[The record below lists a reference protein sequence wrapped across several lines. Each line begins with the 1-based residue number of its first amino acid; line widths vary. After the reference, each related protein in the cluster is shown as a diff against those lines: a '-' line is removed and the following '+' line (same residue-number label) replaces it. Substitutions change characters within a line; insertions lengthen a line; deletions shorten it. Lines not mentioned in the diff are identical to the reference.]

1 MQLVYHEYGVL
12 VNNKDAQHAESD
24 WLTVQTAQ
32 KHDQLQTWPTTIHI
46 KHNASEAVYTVSQ
59 KSKTLTSCP

>member
-32 KHDQLQTWPTTIHI
+32 KHDQLQ
-46 KHNASEAVYTVSQ
+46 YTLSIMPQ
-59 KSKTLTSCP
+59 APSTP